1 MTKKILIN
9 KGFNLLNDIYDENFD
24 GFYAGDLLSFVMS
37 HAKQG
42 NILLTITNNLNS
54 IAVAELLELPGII
67 FCEGV
72 IPSEEMIKK
81 ASEENISLFTTNK
94 SKVEIIKE
102 FVKDEILL

>member
-9 KGFNLLNDIYDENFD
+9 KGYTLLNDIYDENFD

-81 ASEENISLFTTNK
+81 ASEEKISLFTTNK

>member
-9 KGFNLLNDIYDENFD
+9 KGYNLLNDIYDENFD

-67 FCEGV
+67 FCEGIV
-72 IPSEEMIKK
+72 PSEEMIKK

>member
-1 MTKKILIN
+1 MTKKILIDS
-9 KGFNLLNDIYDENFD
+9 GYTLLNELFDEEFN

-37 HAKQG
+37 HAKSG

-72 IPSEEMIKK
+72 KPTEEMINK
-81 ASEENISLFTTNK
+81 ASEERISLFITTKN
-94 SKVEIIKE
+94 KVEIIKE
-102 FVKDEILL
+102 FVKNEILL

>member
-9 KGFNLLNDIYDENFD
+9 KGYNLLNDIYDENFD

-67 FCEGV
+67 FCEGTV
-72 IPSEEMIKK
+72 PSEEMIKK

>member
-9 KGFNLLNDIYDENFD
+9 KGYTLLNDIYDENFD

-37 HAKQG
+37 HAKRG

-81 ASEENISLFTTNK
+81 ASEEKISLFTTNK